1 MANKDS
7 QGKARTRNWTF
18 VIYPESVV
26 SNWRDIL
33 DDEHIQW
40 VESPVHD
47 KDTNPEGEIKKA
59 HIHILL
65 MYDGVK
71 SYNQILE
78 ITQKINASVPQKC
91 GSAKGLVRYMI
102 HMDNPE
108 KYQYS
113 RADIIGHGGVDILDM
128 LKPTSGSRYEMF
140 KEMTEFILDNDIR
153 EYEELWIYAMQNR
166 YDDWFQLLADNGT
179 FAINNFIKS
188 RRHKIDKEKN
198 FKRK

>member
-188 RRHKIDKEKN
+188 RRHKIDKEK
-198 FKRK
+198 

>member
-26 SNWRDIL
+26 SNWRDVL

-188 RRHKIDKEKN
+188 RRHKIDKEK
-198 FKRK
+198 

>member
-26 SNWRDIL
+26 SNWRDVL

-153 EYEELWIYAMQNR
+153 EYEDLWIYAMQNR

-188 RRHKIDKEKN
+188 RRHKIDKEK
-198 FKRK
+198 

>member
-7 QGKARTRNWTF
+7 QAKARTRNWTF
-18 VIYPESVV
+18 VIYPESVLP
-26 SNWRDIL
+26 NWRDIL

-40 VESPVHD
+40 VESPLHD
-47 KDTNPEGEIKKA
+47 KDTNADGEIKKA
-59 HIHILL
+59 HIHVLV

-78 ITQKINASVPQKC
+78 ITEKINATIPQKC
-91 GSAKGLVRYMI
+91 GSAKGLVRYMV

-108 KYQYS
+108 KYQYLKT
-113 RADIIGHGGVDILDM
+113 DIIGHGGVDIMDM

-140 KEMTEFILDNDIR
+140 KEMTEFILENDIR
-153 EYEELWIYAMQNR
+153 EYETLWIYAMQNR
-166 YDDWFQLLADNGT
+166 FDDWFPLLSDNGT

-188 RRHKIDKEKN
+188 RRHRIDKEK
-198 FKRK
+198 

>member
-26 SNWRDIL
+26 SNWRDVL

-47 KDTNPEGEIKKA
+47 KDTNSEGEIKKP

-78 ITQKINASVPQKC
+78 ITQKINASAPQKC

-188 RRHKIDKEKN
+188 RRHKIDKEK
-198 FKRK
+198 